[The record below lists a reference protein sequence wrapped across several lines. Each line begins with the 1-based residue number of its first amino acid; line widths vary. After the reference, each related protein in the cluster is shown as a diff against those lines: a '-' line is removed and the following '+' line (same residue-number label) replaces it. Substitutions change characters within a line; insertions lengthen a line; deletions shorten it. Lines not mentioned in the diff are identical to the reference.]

1 MDKIVGAAT
10 SRGAMVIL
18 DQHRPDQ
25 NGQSPLPYTSTLS
38 EQQWIGDWVMLA
50 KHYRSNPLVIGA
62 DLHNERM
69 DQPPGIPA
77 TRKPTGGRWR
87 RRPGTRPWRP
97 TRTG

>member
-10 SRGAMVIL
+10 SRGLMVIL

-25 NGQSPLPYTSTLS
+25 NGQSPLRYTSTLS
-38 EQQWIGDWVMLA
+38 EQQWIGDWIMLA

-62 DLHNERM
+62 DLHNE
-69 DQPPGIPA
+69 PNGPA
-77 TRKPTGGRWR
+77 AWGTGNRKPTGGRWR
-87 RRPGTRPWRP
+87 RRLGTRPWRP